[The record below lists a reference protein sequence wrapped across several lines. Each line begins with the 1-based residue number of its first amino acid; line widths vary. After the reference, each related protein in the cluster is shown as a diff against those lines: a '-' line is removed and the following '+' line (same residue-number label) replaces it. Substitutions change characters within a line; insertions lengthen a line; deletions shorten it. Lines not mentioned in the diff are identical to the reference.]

1 MNISYLFQPQLDEIS
16 FDLEATIFN
25 QYWWGLKQPQIGFMG
40 KLALP
45 IPAFFLQSIYLSL
58 PFPTSPI
65 SDSSPPLIPHVI
77 PSSPPQLLS
86 YPLPPPNISFQISSP
101 PPFNVLVSPPGYH
114 CAHHV
119 DRMNK
124 YEDIWQLC
132 YLSYLQWWWCRCI
145 FFTGTP
151 LKS

>member
-58 PFPTSPI
+58 SFPTPPSPTP
-65 SDSSPPLIPHVI
+65 PPLWLPT
-77 PSSPPQLLS
+77 SS
-86 YPLPPPNISFQISSP
+86 LPPPHNCSAIPFLPPISHSRSDPHHHSMSLCHPLATIVHIMWTVWTNMKIFD
-101 PPFNVLVSPPGYH
+101 N
-114 CAHHV
+114 CAICHTYRV
-119 DRMNK
+119 
-124 YEDIWQLC
+124 
-132 YLSYLQWWWCRCI
+132 
-145 FFTGTP
+145 FFSLGLP
-151 LKS
+151 

>member
-86 YPLPPPNISFQISSP
+86 YPLPPPISHSRSDPHHHSMFLCHPLATIVHIMWTVWTNMKI
-101 PPFNVLVSPPGYH
+101 FNN
-114 CAHHV
+114 CAICHTY
-119 DRMNK
+119 RG
-124 YEDIWQLC
+124 
-132 YLSYLQWWWCRCI
+132 
-145 FFTGTP
+145 FFSLGLP
-151 LKS
+151 